1 MIKILLISSFLI
13 LINTIGQVCLKQA
26 TLVKTKKK
34 IYLALGYFLFL
45 TAIVISFYLMKIIEL
60 KYFTVIMSLIYLT
73 VLLASTYIFKES
85 LDKNKIMGTIVV
97 MLGIIVFI
105 GG

>member
-1 MIKILLISSFLI
+1 MIKVFLISTFLI
-13 LINTIGQVCLKQA
+13 LINTIGQICLKQA
-26 TLVKTKKK
+26 TLAKTKKI
-34 IYLALGYFLFL
+34 IYLILGYSLFVM
-45 TAIVISFYLMKIIEL
+45 AIIVSFYLMKIIEL

-85 LDKNKIMGTIVV
+85 LDKNKIIGTIVV
-97 MLGIIVFI
+97 MVGIIIFI